1 MSKLG
6 LVIVLV
12 LMAGKDYAQDYF
24 VLIQADNRQP
34 FYVRLNNQLY
44 SSSDGGHLILGQLK
58 DSSYIITIGFPGQGF
73 PEQRFLLDVY
83 QIDQE
88 LRLKNEEGK
97 GWGLY
102 DIRGRELKMPDS
114 GAVSG
119 AGKFR
124 FSGVKKDDAFSR
136 LMAEVVHDTAV
147 MYNTYAMAEMLSDSP
162 STAKS
167 TPVSVLSGTDTAT
180 VAAGRSVAADSAAG
194 NPSYSIVLNADSPM
208 GLNSSPPAAL
218 TPSSGKVDSSR
229 SADADTAAVG
239 RPSVDSTLFRPLA
252 HKDTAVARSLSPVPS
267 SDSTVGGGHHHRS
280 AAGLT
285 VAAGPPSRTDST
297 ATAAPLYRSSGIVKL
312 SEHKSTRSLRLVYA
326 DNGGQKKADT
336 IIVIIPVDTPADTP
350 ADTAHLAAS
359 RSHGPNPDSPVLG
372 TGALL
377 RPRPADTSQKRPA
390 ARSALPFVNSDCHSY
405 ATDYDVD
412 KLRVKMLESGKD
424 DDRIQSARK
433 AFKTKCFSTRQ
444 IRALSEVFTAD
455 AAKFRFLEAA
465 YPFVS
470 DDRFPELVNL
480 LADPVYSGKFRSMT
494 DRQ

>member
-12 LMAGKDYAQDYF
+12 LMAGKNYAQDYF

-44 SSSDGGHLILGQLK
+44 SSSEGGHLILAQLK
-58 DSSYIITIGFPGQGF
+58 DSLYTITVGFPGQGF
-73 PEQRFLLDVY
+73 PEQRFSLAIH
-83 QIDQE
+83 QKDQE
-88 LRLKNEEGK
+88 FRLKNEEGK
-97 GWGLY
+97 GWRLY
-102 DIRGRELKMPDS
+102 DTRGQELKMPDS

-119 AGKFR
+119 TGKSR
-124 FSGVKKDDAFSR
+124 FPGVKKDDAFSR

-147 MYNTYAMAEMLSDSP
+147 MYNTYAMEEMLSDSP
-162 STAKS
+162 SAAKN
-167 TPVSVLSGTDTAT
+167 TPVSVLSGTDTAI
-180 VAAGRSVAADSAAG
+180 VAAGRPAAMDSAAG
-194 NPSYSIVLNADSPM
+194 NPPYSIVLNAVSSK
-208 GLNSSPPAAL
+208 GLSSSPSPVSSAAH
-218 TPSSGKVDSSR
+218 GRVDSSR
-229 SADADTAAVG
+229 SADTGTATTG
-239 RPSVDSTLFRPLA
+239 RSSVT
-252 HKDTAVARSLSPVPS
+252 LSPDS
-267 SDSTVGGGHHHRS
+267 SVVGVYHRS

-285 VAAGPPSRTDST
+285 VAAAPPSRTDST
-297 ATAAPLYRSSGIVKL
+297 ASAAPLYRSSGVVKL
-312 SEHKSTRSLRLVYA
+312 SEHKSPRSLRLVYA
-326 DNGGQKKADT
+326 DRGGDKKADT
-336 IIVIIPVDTPADTP
+336 IDVIIPVDSP
-350 ADTAHLAAS
+350 ADTAHLAVS

-372 TGALL
+372 AGALL

-390 ARSALPFVNSDCHSY
+390 VRSALPFVNSDCHSY

-433 AFKTKCFSTRQ
+433 VFKTKCFSTRQ
-444 IRALSEVFTAD
+444 IRALSEVFTED

-470 DDRFPELVNL
+470 DDRFSELVSL
-480 LADPVYSGKFRSMT
+480 LTDPVYSGKFRAMT

>member
-12 LMAGKDYAQDYF
+12 LMAGKNYAQDYF

-58 DSSYIITIGFPGQGF
+58 DSSYTITIGFPGQGF
-73 PEQRFLLDVY
+73 PEQRFLLDVH
-83 QIDQE
+83 QNDQE
-88 LRLKNEEGK
+88 LRLKNEEGR
-97 GWGLY
+97 GWRLY
-102 DIRGRELKMPDS
+102 DIGGRELNMPDG

-119 AGKFR
+119 TGKPR

-147 MYNTYAMAEMLSDSP
+147 MYNTYAMAEMLSDSS

-167 TPVSVLSGTDTAT
+167 TPAGVLSGTDTAT
-180 VAAGRSVAADSAAG
+180 VAAGRAIAADTAAG
-194 NPSYSIVLNADSPM
+194 NPSYSIVLNATPSM
-208 GLNSSPPAAL
+208 GLNSSPPPVL
-218 TPSSGKVDSSR
+218 TPSPGKVDSSR
-229 SADADTAAVG
+229 AADTDTAAAG
-239 RPSVDSTLFRPLA
+239 RPSVDST
-252 HKDTAVARSLSPVPS
+252 
-267 SDSTVGGGHHHRS
+267 VGGGYHHRS
-280 AAGLT
+280 ATGLT

-297 ATAAPLYRSSGIVKL
+297 ASAAPLYRSSGVVKL
-312 SEHKSTRSLRLVYA
+312 SEHKSSHSLRLVYA
-326 DNGGQKKADT
+326 DNGGDKKADT
-336 IIVIIPVDTPADTP
+336 IVVIIPVDTPADT
-350 ADTAHLAAS
+350 ARLAAS

-377 RPRPADTSQKRPA
+377 RPRAADTSQKRPA

-433 AFKTKCFSTRQ
+433 VFKTKCFSTRQ
-444 IRALSEVFTAD
+444 IRALSEVFTSD

-470 DDRFPELVNL
+470 DDRFSELVNL